1 MLESRRIAGRTLYR
15 VVGTVIWS
23 YSRMDALE
31 RAKLESAKK
40 EVVNPPGVLTLHR
53 IA

>member
-15 VVGTVIWS
+15 VAGTLIWS

-31 RAKLESAKK
+31 RAKLEATKK
-40 EVVNPPGVLTLHR
+40 EGPAGVLTLHR